1 MTPVEIIALIFI
13 VISIIKLI
21 TIAISPKSWYGSS
34 NPLVKLVWNRVSA
47 TIFSVITGGVILF
60 YLLAE
65 ITIVQLFV
73 AAMFSFL
80 LMILTLAPDIEKV
93 LEAVPSQIENKKGS
107 FLVEYWPAIIAWVGL
122 IGWTVWEILV

>member
-21 TIAISPKSWYGSS
+21 TIAISPKAWYGSS
-34 NPLVKLVWNRVSA
+34 NPLVKLVWNRISA
-47 TIFSVITGGVILF
+47 TIFSLIIGGVILY

-65 ITIVQLFV
+65 ISIVQLFV
-73 AAMFSFL
+73 AVIFSFL
-80 LMILTLAPDIEKV
+80 LMIITVAPDIDKV
-93 LEAVPSQIENKKGS
+93 LKAVPDQIEKKKGS

-122 IGWTVWEILV
+122 MVWTVWEILV